1 MIKAVIFDLD
11 GTLLNTIDD
20 LANASNW
27 ALEQMGLPTHEVD
40 AYKQFVGDGRRNL
53 VLRMLPPAQSAD
65 PAAVE
70 RASALFDEYY
80 SAHLR
85 DCTAPYPGIPEMLRA
100 LRARGIRTGVVSN
113 KPHEFVTRIIDDYFP
128 GLFDSVAGQQGT
140 LIKPDPTG
148 VNKVITAFHLHP
160 DQVLYV
166 GDSGVDIKT
175 AQNAKAVSCGVLW
188 GFRGEAELTAAGAAA
203 LASVPE
209 DILTYLVH
217 RNRAEAAN
225 RALAL
230 FTVAVMVVCLAGI
243 FYFLSQANGAGI
255 AACVVLPLLMGFA
268 ATRMLR
274 NNQKEQQ

>member
-1 MIKAVIFDLD
+1 MIKTVLFDLD

-20 LANASNW
+20 LADAGNW
-27 ALEQMGLPTHEVD
+27 VCAQHGWPTFTVEQFKHM
-40 AYKQFVGDGRRNL
+40 VGNGIPKL
-53 VLRMLPPAQSAD
+53 
-65 PAAVE
+65 VE
-70 RASALFDEYY
+70 RFSPENARTPEQLAATLAEFTARYD
-80 SAHLR
+80 AHKE
-85 DCTAPYPGIPEMLRA
+85 DKTAPYPGIPELLRA

-188 GFRGEAELTAAGAAA
+188 GFRGEAELSAAGAAA

-274 NNQKEQQ
+274 KNQKEQQ